1 MRKKNYAEDAVQ
13 RSIIHWLR
21 LKGFVCT
28 SQGAGL
34 IKSAITQRIA
44 NGLGYLKGSADII
57 VFIPYG
63 CLHIE
68 VKRPQQMQYSFKT
81 NRLIVSN
88 AAGKQSESQKEF
100 QEKISKI
107 SGHFYLVVTDVQQV
121 IDFISSM
128 NIKPF

>member
-1 MRKKNYAEDAVQ
+1 MRKNYAEDAVQ

-21 LKGFVCT
+21 IKGFICT

-44 NGLGYLKGSADII
+44 NGLGYLKGSADVI
-57 VFIPYG
+57 VFIPNG

-68 VKRPQQMQYSFKT
+68 VKRPQKMEYSFKT

-100 QEKISKI
+100 QENITKIP
-107 SGHFYLVVTDVQQV
+107 GHYYLVVTDVQQV
-121 IDFISSM
+121 VDFISSM
-128 NIKPF
+128 KIKPC